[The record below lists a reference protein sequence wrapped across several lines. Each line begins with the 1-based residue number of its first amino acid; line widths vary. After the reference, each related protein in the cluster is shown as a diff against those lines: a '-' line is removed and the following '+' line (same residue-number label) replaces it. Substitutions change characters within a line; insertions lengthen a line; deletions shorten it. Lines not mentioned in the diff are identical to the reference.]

1 MARLDIPTKKA
12 GDPVPHEEYNAIVAA
27 VNSTMAVERLTTE
40 AYFKLPSVDPNTTYL
55 CLDADGLIEYYY
67 IGSSLI
73 AKRDK
78 GNGPTGFPYSFP
90 IVF

>member
-1 MARLDIPTKKA
+1 MSRLDIPIKKD
-12 GDPVPHEEYNAIVAA
+12 GDPVPAEEYNAVVAA
-27 VNSTMAVERLTTE
+27 INSTMAVQRLTTE
-40 AYFKLPSVDPNTTYL
+40 EYFKLPSVDPNTTYL
-55 CLDADGLIEYYY
+55 CRGKDGLIDYYY
-67 IGSSLI
+67 IGSDLI